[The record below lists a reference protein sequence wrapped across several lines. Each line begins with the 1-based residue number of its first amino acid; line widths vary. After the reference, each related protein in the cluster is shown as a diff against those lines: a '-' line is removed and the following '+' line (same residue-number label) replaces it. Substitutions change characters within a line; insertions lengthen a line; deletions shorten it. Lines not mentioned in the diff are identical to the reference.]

1 MKQCA
6 NQNGKQVCRPCRA
19 WSTALAG
26 PLHRKIPSIN
36 SSNVTCDKAAA
47 IDNDIM
53 TCVTCDKGGVAHAI
67 HKMSSIS
74 GNREHVHVHLLS
86 SWKSSECFIR
96 ALKGTS
102 QEYYT
107 ATLISPLCACLCH
120 CLRDL
125 AQWRNCIHPGGNI
138 SHKLCNLCAVLCLKG
153 RSIS

>member
-6 NQNGKQVCRPCRA
+6 NQNGKQFCRPCRA

-67 HKMSSIS
+67 HKMSSIKSRANLYPQTVS

-86 SWKSSECFIR
+86 S
-96 ALKGTS
+96 
-102 QEYYT
+102 
-107 ATLISPLCACLCH
+107 
-120 CLRDL
+120 
-125 AQWRNCIHPGGNI
+125 
-138 SHKLCNLCAVLCLKG
+138 
-153 RSIS
+153 